1 MSIKFTILGCGY
13 SLGVPR
19 IDGSFGK
26 CNPNNKKNYRTRCS
40 ALISSKNINI
50 LIDTSPDL
58 KLQLIK
64 NKIKNINKIFYTH
77 PHADQIHGINDLRLF
92 YLKNQKPIPVYAD
105 KNTRSHLLS
114 SFKYCFKN
122 VSEYPPI
129 LEMHNLKKIH
139 RYKDVKDNISIKSIP
154 VKHGKINS
162 LCYIINQ
169 KCAYASDINEI
180 YKKDLNHFF
189 NLKYLIIDC
198 LRYNHHYSHF
208 NLTDVLNLIK
218 IIKPKKTI
226 LTNLNHEMDY
236 SNLKKKLPKN
246 VEPAYD
252 GLSFSI

>member
-1 MSIKFTILGCGY
+1 MALKFTILGCGY

-26 CNPNNKKNYRTRCS
+26 CKPDNKKNFRTRCS
-40 ALISSKNINI
+40 GLISSKNINI

-77 PHADQIHGINDLRLF
+77 PHADQTHGINDLRLF
-92 YLKNQKPIPVYAD
+92 YLKNQKRIPVYAD
-105 KNTRSHLLS
+105 KNTRSYLLS

-129 LEMHNLKKIH
+129 LKMNILKKVH
-139 RYKDVKDNISIKSIP
+139 NYKDVNDNISIKSIP

-180 YKKDLNHFF
+180 YKKDLNYFF

-198 LRYNHHYSHF
+198 LRYRCHYSHF
-208 NLTDVLNLIK
+208 NLTEVLNLIK

-236 SNLKKKLPKN
+236 STLKSILPKN

-252 GLSFSI
+252 GLSFLI